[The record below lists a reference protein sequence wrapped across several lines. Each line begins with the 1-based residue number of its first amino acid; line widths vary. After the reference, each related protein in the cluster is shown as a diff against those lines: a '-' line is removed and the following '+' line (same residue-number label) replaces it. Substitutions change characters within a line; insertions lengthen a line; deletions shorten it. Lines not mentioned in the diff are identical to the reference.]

1 VPEINAHPYQ
11 RGFYYPMPPIAPV
24 AEHCR
29 PVEAGPITF
38 VVESRL
44 LTTAILAAELP
55 DVELTGEYDDFG
67 ATVHVCDDQGVEHL
81 RFDCFEHEPHYHY
94 LLNAEGGQLVC
105 RIDEV
110 ADGDP
115 VQWTLERLRQRLAP
129 MLELAGAH
137 QLARA
142 AEANRAVVTNAVDQ
156 VAELLS
162 RASAEATQRRDRAPA
177 G

>member
-1 VPEINAHPYQ
+1 VPEINSHPYQ
-11 RGFYYPMPPIAPV
+11 RGFYYSMPPIAPV

-29 PVEAGPITF
+29 PVAAGPITF

-44 LTTAILAAELP
+44 LTTAILATELP
-55 DVELTGEYDDFG
+55 EVELTGDYDDFG
-67 ATVHVCDDQGVEHL
+67 ATVHVCDNQGVEHL

-110 ADGDP
+110 ANGDP
-115 VQWTLERLRQRLAP
+115 VQWTLERLRHRLSP
-129 MLELAGAH
+129 MLALAGAH
-137 QLARA
+137 QLAGDV
-142 AEANRAVVTNAVDQ
+142 EAQQAVVTGAVDQ
-156 VAELLS
+156 VAELLY
-162 RASAEATQRRDRAPA
+162 RASADANRRRGPAPA